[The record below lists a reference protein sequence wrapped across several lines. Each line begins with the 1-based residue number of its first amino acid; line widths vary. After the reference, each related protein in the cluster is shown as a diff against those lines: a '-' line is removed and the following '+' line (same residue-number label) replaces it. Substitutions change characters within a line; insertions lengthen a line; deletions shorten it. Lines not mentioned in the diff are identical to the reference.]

1 MNITLVTGVGPL
13 LPAGPRGFAG
23 TLGVPPNQPLHGSGG
38 PGVQAPPVRPR
49 FGLPPEH
56 PPGESNI
63 HGAPMLSRGSFVPQ
77 GTPRAPLTVPHL
89 GIPTNPVGKVVG
101 AGVPP
106 VSAPPVQLVGSGSPR
121 ATLPLLDPTAAAVR
135 PLPPQ
140 VSYIYIMYC
149 CIFHGE
155 SVL

>member
-1 MNITLVTGVGPL
+1 MNITRVTGIGPL

-23 TLGVPPNQPLHGSGG
+23 SLGVPPNQPLHGSGG
-38 PGVQAPPVRPR
+38 PVVQVPPVRPR
-49 FGLPPEH
+49 LGLPPER

-63 HGAPMLSRGSFVPQ
+63 HGAPMLPHGSFVPQ

-89 GIPTNPVGKVVG
+89 GIPTNPVGKVVS

-106 VSAPPVQLVGSGSPR
+106 VSVPPVQLIGNGSPR
-121 ATLPLLDPTAAAVR
+121 ATPPLLNPAVR
-135 PLPPQ
+135 PIPPQ
-140 VSYIYIMYC
+140 VSYMYIMYC